1 MSLAGFLQRLQQ
13 QGVTLSCEGDELK
26 VKAKK
31 GALTEAFRNELVT
44 NKTAIVAWLKE
55 RDHEEAA
62 LPLCTPDVENLY
74 QPFPLSDLQFG
85 FYMAS
90 DPYMEF
96 HVRPH
101 YYMEKNVDGLDVA
114 CYEAAWNRAL
124 RRHAHEINIVR
135 ADGQQ
140 AVVKNLQALQI
151 DVVDLHDKNSAE
163 RQAVLSA
170 LRDKMMRS
178 ELPVDRWPWVDLKV
192 SLWSEAG
199 VEKARI
205 HYNHNNFFSDG
216 YGTTRLLQEID
227 LYYREPQQQLP
238 DISLS
243 FRDAAIALDELA
255 LSDQGQ
261 TARRYWEERLINL
274 PGPPTLP
281 VRAAMER
288 RCRAKLQ
295 RRDHQLSPSI
305 WQSFKQHAKAL
316 GITPSNAVF
325 SAYAE
330 VLSAWSNS
338 RHFVLS
344 NMMTRR
350 LNIHPEIFDI
360 IGNFASLYPLE
371 VDLRQGESFAERAQQ
386 IQDQVMR
393 DAQYLQWGG
402 MPVMQ
407 ALNRLSGDVGVSP
420 IPFVIGSGLFM
431 DNYERADFSCLETSQ
446 VMLDHQ
452 FWELSDGS
460 FYYVWDLLEEFFPEG
475 LIDAMWQAYAALIE
489 KLASHAD
496 SWQSKA
502 FSLVPLS
509 VLEQRAAVTP
519 VSEQLSDQRLEM
531 LLENSVSANP
541 EALALN
547 ACNETLNYG
556 ELNRG
561 SHAIATQLQN
571 RDVAPGD
578 RVAIIANRGAA
589 LLQAVY
595 GVLKAGAVY
604 IPVDPSLPPER
615 RNYLLKN
622 SDAHVVLI
630 EAIYSDSY
638 TFPEGVEAIKIDA
651 KSEPAQAGVTP
662 LRDDELAYIIYTS
675 GSTGQPKGVMID
687 HRGAVNTVLDVNQRF
702 SITAEDKLFGV
713 SSFGFDLSV
722 YDIFGSAAA
731 GAALIY
737 PDPDQALNPA
747 HWLDL
752 LGTQGVTVWNS
763 APPLAQLMVEA
774 AEFRH
779 MTLPALRLVLLSGD
793 WIPLDLPSRLR
804 AVAPNVRVV
813 SLGGAT
819 EASIWSICYEIDG
832 LDSEW
837 PSIPYGYPMKNQ
849 LWYILDELGRP
860 TPDWSAGDLYI
871 GGVGL
876 ARGYWHDTEKS
887 QGSFVRHPETGAR
900 IYRTGDV
907 GRYRPGGIIEF
918 LGRSDHQVK
927 IQGHRI
933 ELGEIETVLC
943 THPSVSKALAAV
955 QKVEDRLPQ
964 LVVYIVRAAAA
975 KENETFASLREYLA
989 ERLPAYML
997 PNACQFLPDFPLNSN
1012 GKVDRKALPVI
1023 TDQLP
1028 QQQTLLGRA
1037 PQGEVELM
1045 LLTLWQTVLG
1055 REEISA
1061 TDDFFE
1067 LGGQSFE
1074 AVQLVG
1080 LIRETLGDTLSLG
1093 DVWQART
1100 LEKLARRINSS
1111 TLKKEQSHLI
1121 SLDHRGKGTPLFLVH
1136 PAGGNVICY
1145 AELSAQLN
1153 RPVFAFQ
1160 APGSNGL
1167 DVPLSSVNAFVECY
1181 LAEFQHLDW
1190 RGEIYLGGWSS
1201 GAPIAFALAS
1211 RLRESNWTVRG
1222 VVVIDSPAPL
1232 VHGPVDDQT
1241 MSNWFAGDLNLP
1253 AHVVNRF
1260 EALNG
1265 ATLMEDQR
1273 LKILHQLMDDPLFN
1287 MNQLSD
1293 IYQVFKGIVT
1303 ATRAYQPGMIGDA
1316 MLSIRAQDGIVS
1328 EFVKHPFSARGDWG
1342 WHELTSGTVH
1352 SEIAAGSHY
1361 TVLQKKYVGAVAFA
1375 IEQWISKLN
1384 QANSKAGIAKAM
1396 RVEGVMQA

>member
-1 MSLAGFLQRLQQ
+1 MSLVGFLQRLQQ

-31 GALTEAFRNELVT
+31 GALTEALRSELVT
-44 NKTAIVAWLKE
+44 NKAAILAWLKE
-55 RDHEEAA
+55 RDHEETV
-62 LPLCTPDVENLY
+62 LPVCIPDTENLY

-101 YYMEKNVDGLDVA
+101 YYMEKNVDGLDVVR
-114 CYEAAWNRAL
+114 YEAAWNRAL
-124 RRHAHEINIVR
+124 RRHAHEISIVR

-140 AVVKNLQALQI
+140 AVVKNPQPLQI
-151 DVVDLHDKNSAE
+151 DVIDFRDKSSSE
-163 RQAVLSA
+163 RQAALSI

-178 ELPVDRWPWVDLKV
+178 ELPIDRWPWVDLKV

-227 LYYREPQQQLP
+227 LYYREPQQKLP

-261 TARRYWEERLINL
+261 TARRYWEERLVNL
-274 PGPPTLP
+274 PGPPALP
-281 VRAAMER
+281 VRATMER
-288 RCRAKLQ
+288 RCRSKLQ
-295 RRDHQLSPSI
+295 RRDHQFSQST

-330 VLSAWSNS
+330 VLSAWSNN

-371 VDLRQGESFAERAQQ
+371 VDLRQGDSFAERAQQ

-407 ALNRLSGDVGVSP
+407 ALNRLSGEVGVSP

-431 DNYERADFSCLETSQ
+431 ENYERADFSCLETSQ

-460 FYYVWDLLEEFFPEG
+460 FYYAWDLLEEFFPEG
-475 LIDAMWQAYAALIE
+475 MIDAMWQAYAALIE

-496 SWQSKA
+496 AWQSKA
-502 FSLVPLS
+502 FTMVSLS
-509 VLEQRAAVTP
+509 VLEQRATVTP
-519 VSEQLSDQRLEM
+519 IAEQLSDQRLEV
-531 LLENSVSANP
+531 LLEKAVSANP
-541 EALALN
+541 GTLALS
-547 ACNETLNYG
+547 ACGKALSYG
-556 ELNRG
+556 ELSRG

-571 RDVAPGD
+571 RGVVPGD

-595 GVLKAGAVY
+595 GVLRVGAVY
-604 IPVDPSLPPER
+604 IPVDPALPPER

-622 SDAHVVLI
+622 SDVHVVLI
-630 EAIYSDSY
+630 EAIYSDSF
-638 TFPEGVEAIKIDA
+638 TFPDGVGTVKIHV
-651 KSEPAQAGVTP
+651 KSEAVKADVAP

-675 GSTGQPKGVMID
+675 GSTGHPKGVMID
-687 HRGAVNTVLDVNQRF
+687 HRAAVNTILDINQRF
-702 SITAEDKLFGV
+702 SVTSKDKLFGI

-752 LGTQGVTVWNS
+752 LSTQGVTVWNS

-793 WIPLDLPSRLR
+793 WIPLDLPARLR
-804 AVAPNVRVV
+804 AIAPNAKVV

-819 EASIWSICYEIDG
+819 EASIWSICYEVDE
-832 LDSEW
+832 LDSDW

-849 LWYILDELGRP
+849 PWYILDEVGRP
-860 TPDWSAGDLYI
+860 TPDWSVGDLYI

-876 ARGYWHDTEKS
+876 ASGYWCDTEKT
-887 QGSFVRHPETGAR
+887 QGSFVQHPETGAR

-927 IQGHRI
+927 IQGHRV

-943 THPSVSKALAAV
+943 AHPSVSKVVAAV
-955 QKVEDRLPQ
+955 QKVEGRSPQ
-964 LVVYIVRAAAA
+964 LVVYIVRATA
-975 KENETFASLREYLA
+975 EDSETFTFFREYLA
-989 ERLPAYML
+989 EQLPAYML
-997 PNACQFLPDFPLNSN
+997 PNAAQFLTDFPLNSN
-1012 GKVDRKALPVI
+1012 GKIDRKALPVI
-1023 TDQLP
+1023 TDLLP
-1028 QQQTLLGRA
+1028 QQQTLPGRA
-1037 PQGEVELM
+1037 AQGEIERV
-1045 LLTLWQTVLG
+1045 LLTLWRTVLG
-1055 REEISA
+1055 REKISA

-1074 AVQLVG
+1074 AVRLVG
-1080 LIRETLGDTLSLG
+1080 LIRETIGDTLSLG
-1093 DVWQART
+1093 DVWQAKT
-1100 LEKLARRINSS
+1100 LEKLAQRINSS
-1111 TLKKEQSHLI
+1111 TLGKDQSHLI
-1121 SLDHRGKGTPLFLVH
+1121 SLDHQGQGTPLFLVH

-1145 AELSAQLN
+1145 AELSAQLK

-1160 APGSNGL
+1160 APGSDGL
-1167 DVPLSSVNAFVECY
+1167 GVPLSTVNDFVECY
-1181 LAEFQHLDW
+1181 LAEFQRLDW

-1201 GAPIAFALAS
+1201 GAPISFELAS
-1211 RLRESNWTVRG
+1211 RLRESDWTVRG
-1222 VVVIDSPAPL
+1222 VVAIDSPAPL
-1232 VHGPVDDQT
+1232 VHGPVDDLT
-1241 MSNWFAGDLNLP
+1241 MFNWFAGDLNLSV
-1253 AHVVNRF
+1253 HVVDRF
-1260 EALNG
+1260 EARNG
-1265 ATLMEDQR
+1265 ATLTEAQR
-1273 LKILHQLMDDPLFN
+1273 LEILHQLMDDQLFN

-1293 IYQVFKGIVT
+1293 IYQVFKGIVS
-1303 ATRAYQPGMIGDA
+1303 ATREYQPGIICDEI
-1316 MLSIRAQDGIVS
+1316 LSIRARDGIVS
-1328 EFVKHPFSARGDWG
+1328 EFVTHPFSERGDWG
-1342 WHELTSGTVH
+1342 WDELTSGKVH

-1361 TVLQKKYVGAVAFA
+1361 TVLQKQYVGAVALA
-1375 IEQWISKLN
+1375 IEEWIIKLD
-1384 QANSKAGIAKAM
+1384 QLTSKAGIANSM
-1396 RVEGVMQA
+1396 RVKGVMQV